1 MRINKKEV
9 RMANYMVA
17 LWLHQKA
24 ITEKVSDFI
33 ELAEDVRLSQENWTK
48 FWKLVNYG
56 N

>member
-24 ITEKVSDFI
+24 ITEKVSDFV
-33 ELAEDVRLSQENWTK
+33 ELAEVVRLSQENWSK
-48 FWKLVNYG
+48 FWKLINYG